1 MRVVFFSTC
10 SSDKKDLIK
19 YTYTPKACVQWTA
32 MAQKHPDDEIILVT
46 GHDANCVVDFSE
58 GEEFSKSELVKYVVV
73 PNLGTNAM
81 ADAVEAEKPDIAV
94 AVSTVNSPIDW
105 NPVKDALV
113 AKELNKR
120 GIKAFAHDPEIAMD
134 LTDKWRTNVL
144 LRKHGIGVANA
155 VVVQSELFNA
165 KSPTMTN
172 NVYREYIFD
181 ALADMNFPV
190 VIKTTAGMGSMGV
203 NVVDTLEEA
212 CKTLESNESGDIIVE
227 EKLPG
232 LQFGTEIEGSNGN
245 YTVMPPFR
253 FRTNEKGVT
262 DSFRIVKFG
271 PIADEKY
278 NVKQLQTAL
287 TQLAIDCKFEGPT
300 QVDLAF
306 NEGKWSVI
314 EINPRWSGITEISAF
329 AQQRRPIEIFGEAA
343 FGKEK
348 DYGDIKNLKFVA
360 SFKVGP
366 DYMPIMEK
374 LTGDEHICLLTA
386 GESPLIRGGKFGEVI
401 YGAFDTKEELTESL
415 EKTLAAFP
423 KEYADDILEAV
434 KSLD

>member
-1 MRVVFFSTC
+1 MRVVFFSSC
-10 SSDKKDLIK
+10 SSVKKDVVK
-19 YTYTPKACVQWTA
+19 YTYTPKACLQWSV
-32 MAQKHPDDEIILVT
+32 MAEKHPDDEIILVT

-58 GEEFSKSELVKYVVV
+58 GEEFSKAEQVKYVVV
-73 PNLGTNAM
+73 PNLDTKDM

-94 AVSTVNSPIDW
+94 AVSTVNAPIDW

-113 AKELNKR
+113 AKELKRR

-155 VVVQSELFNA
+155 VLVQSELFNV
-165 KSPTMTN
+165 KSSSMTN
-172 NVYREYIFD
+172 NVYREYVFD

-212 CKTLESNESGDIIVE
+212 CKALDANDSGDIIVE

-245 YTVMPPFR
+245 YTVMPPFQ

-262 DSFRIVKFG
+262 DSFRILKFG

-278 NVKQLQTAL
+278 CVRQLQQAL
-287 TQLAIDCKFEGPT
+287 TQLAIDCCFEGPT

-306 NEGKWSVI
+306 HEGKWSVI

-329 AQQRRPIEIFGEAA
+329 SQQRRPIEIFGEAA
-343 FGKEK
+343 FGKDK
-348 DYGDIKNLKFVA
+348 DYGDINNLKLVV
-360 SFKVGP
+360 SFKVP
-366 DYMPIMEK
+366 PEYMPIMEQ
-374 LTGDEHICLLTA
+374 LTDDEHVCLLTV

-401 YGAFDTKEELTESL
+401 YGVFDTKEELIASIRE
-415 EKTLAAFP
+415 TLKPFP
-423 KEYADDILEAV
+423 KEYVDDIVDGINHLG
-434 KSLD
+434 